1 MEVTNVHR
9 VLQFEQSPWLKQYIE
24 LNQNKRALAVN
35 EFEKNFFKLMNNA
48 VFRKCIEGVSNQIH
62 IDIVHD
68 EKLFKNRIAKTT
80 FKRSQKIRKDLHAVE
95 MYNATTL
102 LNKPI
107 TVGFAILELS
117 KTLMYDFHYRHMK
130 ME

>member
-1 MEVTNVHR
+1 
-9 VLQFEQSPWLKQYIE
+9 
-24 LNQNKRALAVN
+24 
-35 EFEKNFFKLMNNA
+35 MNNA
-48 VFRKCIEGVSNQIH
+48 VFGKCMEDVRNRIH
-62 IDIVHD
+62 VDIVHD
-68 EKLFKNRIAKTT
+68 EKLLKKRIAKTT

-107 TVGFAILELS
+107 TVGFTILELS

-130 ME
+130 AK